1 MTRPIDPKKR
11 RIHRL
16 LYAGIAIALVGG
28 IGWGLSQQTE
38 MLGGFIQAA
47 ELSKHVGQ
55 DPYHYV
61 VIDVRTPE
69 EFRAG
74 HIPFSMNVPK
84 DQIGRRLGELA
95 PAQER
100 QVVVACGMDALSCG
114 DAVPLLQRNGF
125 RSVLFVE
132 GGVPAWE
139 RAGLPVSTT
148 DDSPFHRMVE

>member
-1 MTRPIDPKKR
+1 MPRPIDPKKR
-11 RIHRL
+11 RIHQI
-16 LYAGIAIALVGG
+16 LYAGIAVALVGG
-28 IGWGLSQQTE
+28 IGYMLSLQTE
-38 MLGGFIQAA
+38 MLGGVIQPG
-47 ELSKHVGQ
+47 ELAKHVGQ

-69 EFRAG
+69 EFRTG

-95 PAQER
+95 QAQER
-100 QVVVACGMDALSCG
+100 QIVVACGYDALSCG
-114 DAVPLLQRNGF
+114 DAVPLLQRSGF

-139 RAGLPVSTT
+139 KAGLPLSTK